1 LDLSQ
6 LLDIAHPVLIFR
18 VMYGTPW
25 HTSNPQES
33 MNTEQ
38 KITSPEQIERPGDG
52 GKVVFTNGCFD
63 ILHPGHVDYLERAR
77 SMGACL
83 VVGLNSDA
91 SVRRLKGALR
101 PINDQQSR
109 ARVLAAL
116 ACVDFV
122 ILFEEDTPLELIKKV
137 RPDVLVKGGDWSV
150 DRIVGRDV
158 VEAAGGTVCSI
169 PLLTGYSTTGTVERI
184 VAMHGSV
191 GNG

>member
-1 LDLSQ
+1 
-6 LLDIAHPVLIFR
+6 
-18 VMYGTPW
+18 
-25 HTSNPQES
+25 

-38 KITSPEQIERPGDG
+38 KITSPEHIERPGDG

-63 ILHPGHVDYLERAR
+63 IIHPGHVDYLERAR

-101 PINDQQSR
+101 PVNDQQSR

-122 ILFEEDTPLELIKKV
+122 IVFDEDTPLELIKKV

-150 DRIVGRDV
+150 ERIVGRDV
-158 VEAAGGTVCSI
+158 VETAGGTVCSI
-169 PLLTGYSTTGTVERI
+169 PLLDGYSTTGIVDRI
-184 VAMHGSV
+184 VAMHGS
-191 GNG
+191 GDNG

>member
-1 LDLSQ
+1 
-6 LLDIAHPVLIFR
+6 
-18 VMYGTPW
+18 M
-25 HTSNPQES
+25 
-33 MNTEQ
+33 
-38 KITSPEQIERPGDG
+38 
-52 GKVVFTNGCFD
+52 FTNGCFD
-63 ILHPGHVDYLERAR
+63 IIHPGHVDYLERAR
-77 SMGACL
+77 SMGSCL

-101 PINDQQSR
+101 PVNEQQSR

-122 ILFEEDTPLELIKKV
+122 IIFDEDTPLELIRKV

-150 DRIVGRDV
+150 DRIVGREV

-169 PLLTGYSTTGTVERI
+169 PLLAGYSTTGTVERI
-184 VAMHGSV
+184 VAMHQRG